1 MATGN
6 VFKERMAIAFVPVMS
21 IMSIVL
27 VALIMSGVP
36 VTLIALVVS
45 IVPVVFFVFT
55 GRKIGKV
62 A

>member
-1 MATGN
+1 
-6 VFKERMAIAFVPVMS
+6 MAIAFVPVMS